1 MAVEI
6 RGDYKKFEKGK
17 YHTHLQKDKKGG
29 AEQPDSFTSVTEKI
43 MKWTLLGNIS
53 GLMKETKVIAIV
65 SVV

>member
-1 MAVEI
+1 MRKANI
-6 RGDYKKFEKGK
+6 TPIFK
-17 YHTHLQKDKKGG
+17 KDKKGG